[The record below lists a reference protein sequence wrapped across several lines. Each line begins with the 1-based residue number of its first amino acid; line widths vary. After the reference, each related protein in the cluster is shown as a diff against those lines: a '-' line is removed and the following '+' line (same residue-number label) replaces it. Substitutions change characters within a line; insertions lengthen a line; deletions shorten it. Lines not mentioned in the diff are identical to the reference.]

1 MLEALDLSRRLA
13 KEAYKQA
20 ATPLELELAALQRLA
35 RAQGVPIII
44 IMEGWGAAGKGTL
57 INELILPLDPRG
69 FRVHTTLPPTEEE
82 ALRPFLWRF
91 WTKISKAD
99 QLTIFDRSWYG

>member
-20 ATPLELELAALQRLA
+20 ATPLVLELAALQRLA
-35 RAQGVPIII
+35 RAHGVPIII

-57 INELILPLDPRG
+57 INELILPSIRVASESTPPYPQPKRRPCARSSGASGPKSPR
-69 FRVHTTLPPTEEE
+69 
-82 ALRPFLWRF
+82 
-91 WTKISKAD
+91 
-99 QLTIFDRSWYG
+99 LTS